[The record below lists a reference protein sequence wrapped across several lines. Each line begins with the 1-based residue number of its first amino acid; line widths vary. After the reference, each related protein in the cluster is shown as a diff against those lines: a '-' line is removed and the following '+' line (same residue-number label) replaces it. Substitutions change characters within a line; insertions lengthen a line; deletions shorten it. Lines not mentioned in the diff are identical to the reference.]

1 MNDYEV
7 VCVIGTLDPNIES
20 MKYIGIQEL
29 IINEGQNA
37 VEIYFGKY
45 MKKEQMEIF
54 EKNILRNFTLSNVMN
69 NLTILNPDKLLEHV
83 AKAID
88 HLQNI

>member
-1 MNDYEV
+1 
-7 VCVIGTLDPNIES
+7 

-37 VEIYFGKY
+37 IEVYFGKY
-45 MKKEQMEIF
+45 MTQAQMEVF

-88 HLQNI
+88 HLQNILHKRFSYKTSYFKLY

>member
-69 NLTILNPDKLLEHV
+69 NLTILNPDKLCLLYTSPLL
-83 AKAID
+83 K
-88 HLQNI
+88 